1 VSNQFMTAIFRDCIS
16 ATPFADIAAREA
28 ELARVLHA
36 AQEVK
41 YLAALNAAKTVK
53 PIAKQRALE
62 MAAKGGKKAAAA
74 AKVWWWKLNPVGTC
88 VERD

>member
-1 VSNQFMTAIFRDCIS
+1 
-16 ATPFADIAAREA
+16 
-28 ELARVLHA
+28 
-36 AQEVK
+36 
-41 YLAALNAAKTVK
+41 
-53 PIAKQRALE
+53 